1 MKDRAE
7 ELQIT
12 IDYLEAGQIR
22 SLRQLAKPMTS
33 NTEDDT
39 MRTKVLDEINQLI
52 EISEQNRRAQAPNSG
67 ATSSK
72 GANQSASFQGR
83 VQIDQLNLRD
93 PDDLVV
99 DELMVSQLRMS
110 HILDAQDLYG
120 SWHLSI
126 VIDDGST
133 QGNTDKK
140 TLHFLPF
147 QKANRD
153 EQFQP
158 DD

>member
-1 MKDRAE
+1 
-7 ELQIT
+7 
-12 IDYLEAGQIR
+12 
-22 SLRQLAKPMTS
+22 MTN

-133 QGNTDKK
+133 HGNTDKK

-147 QKANRD
+147 QKANGD
-153 EQFQP
+153 EQFQSG
-158 DD
+158 D